1 MVSVMEFL
9 QVGVIALA
17 NKDSSAV
24 EKYITD
30 DFEMVTPSTTLSRQG
45 FLDWVAAG
53 GSPTVPSN
61 FEVIYEND
69 EVAAVYHD
77 VQSANTA
84 VGTKAMCVGSKRDG
98 NKVCR
103 LPCFSSLN
111 PHRDELGCSF
121 SIENNFGG

>member
-1 MVSVMEFL
+1 MASATEFL
-9 QVGVIALA
+9 EAGQEGFEK
-17 NKDSSAV
+17 KDSSGV

-77 VQSANTA
+77 VQSANAA
-84 VGTKAMCVGSKRDG
+84 VGTRVMCVDSKRDG
-98 NKVCR
+98 KFYIWRVATA
-103 LPCFSSLN
+103 
-111 PHRDELGCSF
+111 G
-121 SIENNFGG
+121 

>member
-1 MVSVMEFL
+1 MVSVLEFL

-53 GSPTVPSN
+53 GSPTTVSGI
-61 FEVIYEND
+61 EVIYEHD
-69 EVAAVYHD
+69 DIALVYHD
-77 VQSANTA
+77 VQSANVA
-84 VGTKAMCVGSKRDG
+84 VGTKAMCVGSKRNG
-98 NKVCR
+98 K
-103 LPCFSSLN
+103 FSVWRVASA
-111 PHRDELGCSF
+111 G
-121 SIENNFGG
+121 

>member
-1 MVSVMEFL
+1 MVSVLEFL

-30 DFEMVTPSTTLSRQG
+30 VFEMLTPSTTLSRQG

-98 NKVCR
+98 KFYIWRVATA
-103 LPCFSSLN
+103 
-111 PHRDELGCSF
+111 G
-121 SIENNFGG
+121 

>member
-1 MVSVMEFL
+1 MVSVLEFL
-9 QVGVIALA
+9 QTGVVALA

-53 GSPTVPSN
+53 GSPTAPSN

-77 VQSANTA
+77 VKSANTA

-98 NKVCR
+98 KFYIWRVATA
-103 LPCFSSLN
+103 
-111 PHRDELGCSF
+111 G
-121 SIENNFGG
+121 

>member
-1 MVSVMEFL
+1 MASATEFL
-9 QVGVIALA
+9 EAGQEGFEK
-17 NKDSSAV
+17 KDSSGV

-53 GSPTVPSN
+53 GSPTTVSGI
-61 FEVIYEND
+61 EVIYEND

-77 VQSANTA
+77 VQSANAA

-98 NKVCR
+98 K
-103 LPCFSSLN
+103 FSVWRVASA
-111 PHRDELGCSF
+111 G
-121 SIENNFGG
+121 